1 MREEVRMEMQ
11 RRNTALHD
19 VACLPPVAHP
29 HAGMRVVDVREVGS
43 GGTVLLELR
52 GLEEGETTGLD
63 GLVALEL
70 AGLVD
75 GTQELEELE
84 CGLNKE
90 QNLVME
96 QTPIT
101 QGYLPHAPGLVV
113 SRRLSATR
121 SRRSTRGRE

>member
-11 RRNTALHD
+11 RRNTALRD

-29 HAGMRVVDVREVGS
+29 HAGVRVVDVREVGS

-52 GLEEGETTGLD
+52 GLEEGETASLNS
-63 GLVALEL
+63 LVALEL

-84 CGLNKE
+84 CRLKE
-90 QNLVME
+90 KALVME
-96 QTPIT
+96 QTLIA
-101 QGYLPHAPGLVV
+101 QGCLPHAPGPVV